1 MGEKDQGR
9 LEFLQS
15 LIADLK
21 KIEGDQQTTIV
32 HLAKVQGD
40 LQNEGKET
48 VALKI
53 GEIFSNADKNTQILH
68 EIIAEY
74 QMEVNKLKAGG

>member
-15 LIADLK
+15 LIVDLK
-21 KIEGDQQTTIV
+21 KIEGDQQVIIQ
-32 HLAKVQGD
+32 HIAKVQGD

-48 VALKI
+48 IASKI
-53 GEIFSNADKNTQILH
+53 GEIFSNASKNTDLLH
-68 EIIAEY
+68 EIINEY
-74 QMEVNKLKAGG
+74 QMEINKLKAGG

>member
-32 HLAKVQGD
+32 HLAKGQGD
-40 LQNEGKET
+40 LQNEEKET
-48 VALKI
+48 IAFKI
-53 GEIFSNADKNTQILH
+53 GEIFSNADKNTQIFH

-74 QMEVNKLKAGG
+74 QMEINKLKAGG

>member
-21 KIEGDQQTTIV
+21 KIEGDQQVTIQ
-32 HLAKVQGD
+32 HIAKVQGD

-48 VALKI
+48 IASKI
-53 GEIFSNADKNTQILH
+53 GEIFSNASKNTEILH
-68 EIIAEY
+68 EIISEY
-74 QMEVNKLKAGG
+74 QMEINKIKAGA